1 MIKQLCIFGVGLIGG
16 SLAKALKEKHYC
28 EHIIGCSRN
37 EAHLQK
43 AIELGVIDDYCLEP
57 KKAVQN
63 ADVILLAVP
72 MGAMKTLLA
81 TIKPDL
87 PPHTIITDAGSTK
100 ASIVNDVHDVFG
112 EDFDRFVPGHPIAG
126 REKSG
131 VDAAI
136 SDLYHDRRVILTPLP
151 HTDEQAV
158 QRIQA
163 MWQATGAI
171 VEQLS
176 VDAHDQILAATSH
189 LPHFLA
195 FNLVHTLAHLPENDD
210 IFRYAAGGFK
220 DFTRIASSDPVMW
233 RDIGL
238 HNKEALLT
246 MINHYQT
253 TLAQLATRLEKDDSE
268 GLLQTFSDAK
278 QARDTFLAK
287 FNSR

>member
-16 SLAKALKEKHYC
+16 SLAKALKEKNYC

-43 AIELGVIDDYCLEP
+43 AVALGVIDDYCLEP

-63 ADVILLAVP
+63 ADVVLLAVP
-72 MGAMKTLLA
+72 MGAMKSLLEK
-81 TIKPDL
+81 IKPHL
-87 PPHTIITDAGSTK
+87 PDKTIITDAGSTK
-100 ASIVNDVHDVFG
+100 ASIVRNVHEIFG
-112 EDFDRFVPGHPIAG
+112 EHFSRFVAGHPIAG

-131 VDAAI
+131 VDAAV
-136 SDLYHDRRVILTPLP
+136 SDLYIDRRVILTPLP
-151 HTDEQAV
+151 HTDQHAL
-158 QRIQA
+158 QTIHS
-163 MWQATGAI
+163 MWQTTGAI
-171 VEQLS
+171 VEHLS
-176 VDAHDQILAATSH
+176 VEAHDHILAATSH

-195 FNLVHTLAHLPENDD
+195 FNLVHTLANLPENDD

-238 HNKEALLT
+238 HNKDALLE
-246 MINHYQT
+246 MITHYQT
-253 TLAQLATRLEKDDSE
+253 TLSQLATQLDNNDSD

-287 FNSR
+287 FEGA

>member
-16 SLAKALKEKHYC
+16 SLAKALKEKNYC

-43 AIELGVIDDYCLEP
+43 AVALGVIDDYCLEP

-63 ADVILLAVP
+63 ADVVLLAVP
-72 MGAMKTLLA
+72 MGAMKSLLEK
-81 TIKPDL
+81 IKPHL
-87 PPHTIITDAGSTK
+87 PDHSIITDAGSTK
-100 ASIVNDVHDVFG
+100 ASIVHHVHEVFG
-112 EDFDRFVPGHPIAG
+112 ENFSRFVAGHPIAG

-131 VDAAI
+131 VDAAV
-136 SDLYHDRRVILTPLP
+136 SDLYMDRRVILTPLP
-151 HTDEQAV
+151 HTDPHALQTIH
-158 QRIQA
+158 R
-163 MWQATGAI
+163 MWQTTGAI
-171 VEQLS
+171 VEHLS
-176 VDAHDQILAATSH
+176 VESHDHILAATSH

-195 FNLVHTLAHLPENDD
+195 FNLVHTLANLPENDD

-238 HNKEALLT
+238 HNKDALLE
-246 MINHYQT
+246 MIAHYQT
-253 TLAQLATRLEKDDSE
+253 TLSQLATQVENNDSH

-287 FNSR
+287 FDGA